1 MDIVIKSVDDLV
13 PYFQN
18 PRVISNQAIE
28 QVAKSFQEHGIQQPI
43 CIDKDN
49 VVVAGHTRLL
59 AAKKLGYTEVPCTVY
74 DDTPEK
80 TNAYR
85 LADNKVAEFST
96 WENEFLD
103 DELKKLRDQ
112 GIGVAGFDMPEMKQE
127 YESFSDLIEDD
138 AQIDEVGYNAR
149 ELSNQ
154 LPLMFYLEQ
163 EHRDE
168 IMQVL
173 EKIRDEKYLETKSN
187 ALLYLARN
195 YK

>member
-1 MDIVIKSVDDLV
+1 
-13 PYFQN
+13 
-18 PRVISNQAIE
+18 
-28 QVAKSFQEHGIQQPI
+28 
-43 CIDKDN
+43 
-49 VVVAGHTRLL
+49 
-59 AAKKLGYTEVPCTVY
+59 
-74 DDTPEK
+74 
-80 TNAYR
+80 
-85 LADNKVAEFST
+85 
-96 WENEFLD
+96 
-103 DELKKLRDQ
+103 
-112 GIGVAGFDMPEMKQE
+112 MPEMKQE
-127 YESFSDLIEDD
+127 YESFDDLIEDD

-173 EKIRDEKYLETKSN
+173 EKIRDEKDLETKSN